1 MFFNLDYALVFYS
14 HFNYYLSVTLKNYT
28 TLKDIQ
34 TDLFAGTI
42 TCRQLVEYY
51 LKNIE
56 EKNVTLN
63 AFLTVFDQEALA
75 KADEIDQKIQQNTAG
90 KLAGMV
96 IGIKDLLCYKDH
108 PSSAGSKILSG
119 FESQFSATAVQR
131 VVDADAIIIG
141 SQNCDEFG
149 MGSTNENSAY
159 GPCLNALGNNR
170 VAGGS
175 SGGSAV
181 AVQADMCLAS
191 LGTDTGGSVR
201 MPAGF
206 CGLVG
211 LKPTYTRVSRW
222 GLIAYASSF
231 DCIGPITKS
240 VDDAAVL
247 LEVIAGKDEQDSTVS
262 TLDVPAYSNFEL
274 LKANKKLKIGYLKE
288 AVESEGLQP
297 EVKAAT
303 WAKLETLKAQGHT
316 VEAVDFPLIK
326 YFLPTYYILTTAEAS
341 SNLSRFDGVKFGHRS
356 NQANDL
362 MTMYKKSRAEGF
374 GKEVRRRIMLGTFV
388 LSASYYDAYYTKAQ
402 KVRRLIKNYT
412 DELLQSY
419 DFLVC
424 PTTPTTAYKIGEKTE
439 DPIQMYLGDLFTVQ
453 ANVVGLPAIS
463 IPNGLDNEGM
473 PIGFQVMAGA
483 FQEDA
488 LLSFAKSL
496 V

>member
-1 MFFNLDYALVFYS
+1 MKVYS
-14 HFNYYLSVTLKNYT
+14 

-34 TDLFAGTI
+34 ADLYAGNI
-42 TCRQLVEYY
+42 TCRQLVEFY

-56 EKNVTLN
+56 EKNNTLN
-63 AFLTVFDQEALA
+63 AFLSVFDQEALE
-75 KADEIDQKIQQNTAG
+75 KADQIDAKIKAGTAK

-96 IGIKDLLCYKDH
+96 LGIKDLLCYKDH
-108 PSSAGSKILSG
+108 TSQAGSKILDG
-119 FESQFSATAVQR
+119 FESQFTATAVQR
-131 VVDADAIIIG
+131 VIDEDAIIIG
-141 SQNCDEFG
+141 RQNCDEFG
-149 MGSTNENSAY
+149 MGSTNENSAF
-159 GPCLNALGNNR
+159 GPCLNAVGENR

-181 AVQADMCLAS
+181 AVQADMCFAS

-240 VDDAAVL
+240 VEDAAIL
-247 LEVIAGKDEQDSTVS
+247 LEIIAGKDEQDSTVS
-262 TLDVPAYSNFEL
+262 NEEVVAYSTFQTD
-274 LKANKKLKIGYLKE
+274 KKTYKVGYLKD

-303 WAKLETLKAQGHT
+303 LAKLDYLKAKGYQ
-316 VEAVDFPLIK
+316 VEAVEFPLIK
-326 YFLPTYYILTTAEAS
+326 YFLPTYYTLTTAEAS
-341 SNLSRFDGVKFGHRS
+341 SNLSRFDGVRFGHRS
-356 NQANDL
+356 SEAVDL
-362 MTMYKKSRAEGF
+362 MSLYKKSRFEGF
-374 GKEVRRRIMLGTFV
+374 GKEVRKRIMLGTFV

-402 KVRRLIKNYT
+402 KIRRLIKEYT
-412 DELLQSY
+412 DNLLTEY
-419 DFLVC
+419 DFLIC
-424 PTTPTTAYKIGEKTE
+424 PTTPTTAYKLGEKTA

-463 IPNGLDNEGM
+463 IPNGVDNEGM
-473 PIGFQVMAGA
+473 PIGFQIMAGA
-483 FQEDA
+483 FEEA
-488 LLSFAKSL
+488 ELLAFAKEIA
-496 V
+496 

>member
-1 MFFNLDYALVFYS
+1 MQ
-14 HFNYYLSVTLKNYT
+14 KYT
-28 TLKDIQ
+28 TLKSIQ
-34 TDLFAGTI
+34 SDLYSGKI
-42 TCRQLVEYY
+42 TCRQLVEFY

-56 EKNVTLN
+56 EKNQKLN
-63 AFLTVFDQEALA
+63 AFLSVFDEEALQ
-75 KADEIDQKIQQNTAG
+75 KADEIDAKIKAGTAK

-96 IGIKDLLCYKDH
+96 LGIKDLLCYKDH
-108 PSSAGSKILSG
+108 VSQAGSKILNG
-119 FESQFSATAVQR
+119 FESQFNATAVQR
-131 VVDADAIIIG
+131 VLDEDAIIIG
-141 SQNCDEFG
+141 RQNCDEFG
-149 MGSTNENSAY
+149 MGSTNENSAF
-159 GPCLNALGNNR
+159 GPCLNEIGENR

-211 LKPTYTRVSRW
+211 LKPTYSRVSRW

-240 VDDAAVL
+240 VEDAAVL

-262 TLDVPAYSNFEL
+262 NLPIEAYSE
-274 LKANKKLKIGYLKE
+274 LKADKAKYKIGYLKD
-288 AVESEGLQP
+288 AVESDGLQP

-303 WAKLETLKAQGHT
+303 WAKLEYLKSQGHE

-326 YFLPTYYILTTAEAS
+326 SFLPTYYILTTAEAS
-341 SNLSRFDGVKFGHRS
+341 SNLSRFDGVKYGHRS
-356 NQANDL
+356 VAATDL
-362 MTMYKKSRAEGF
+362 MSLYKKSRFEGF
-374 GKEVRRRIMLGTFV
+374 GKETRKRIMLGTFV

-402 KVRRLIKNYT
+402 KVRRLIKEFT
-412 DELLQSY
+412 DNLLENY

-424 PTTPTTAYKIGEKTE
+424 PTTPTTAYKLGEKTA

-463 IPNGLDNEGM
+463 IPNGVDNEGL
-473 PIGFQVMAGA
+473 PIGFQIMGGA
-483 FQEDA
+483 FQEA
-488 LLSFAKSL
+488 TLLSFAKSIEE
-496 V
+496 

>member
-1 MFFNLDYALVFYS
+1 MQ
-14 HFNYYLSVTLKNYT
+14 KYT
-28 TLKDIQ
+28 TLKSIQ
-34 TDLFAGTI
+34 SDLYSGKI
-42 TCRQLVEYY
+42 TCRQLVEFY

-56 EKNVTLN
+56 EKNQKLN
-63 AFLTVFDQEALA
+63 AFLSVFDEEALQ
-75 KADEIDQKIQQNTAG
+75 KADEIDAKIKAGTAK

-96 IGIKDLLCYKDH
+96 LGIKDLLCYKDH
-108 PSSAGSKILSG
+108 VSQAGSKILNG
-119 FESQFSATAVQR
+119 FESQFNATAVQR
-131 VVDADAIIIG
+131 VLDEDAIIIG
-141 SQNCDEFG
+141 RQNCDEFG
-149 MGSTNENSAY
+149 MGSTNENSAF
-159 GPCLNALGNNR
+159 GPCLNEIGENR

-211 LKPTYTRVSRW
+211 LKPTYSRVSRW

-240 VDDAAVL
+240 VEDSAIL

-262 TLDVPAYSNFEL
+262 NLPVEKYSEL
-274 LKANKKLKIGYLKE
+274 KTDKTKYKIGYLKD
-288 AVESEGLQP
+288 AVESDGLQP

-303 WAKLETLKAQGHT
+303 WGKLEYLKSQGHE

-326 YFLPTYYILTTAEAS
+326 SFLPTYYILTTAEAS
-341 SNLSRFDGVKFGHRS
+341 SNLSRFDGVKYGHRS
-356 NQANDL
+356 VAATDL
-362 MTMYKKSRAEGF
+362 MSLYKKSRFEGF
-374 GKEVRRRIMLGTFV
+374 GKETRKRIMLGTFV

-402 KVRRLIKNYT
+402 KVRRLIKEFT
-412 DELLQSY
+412 DNLLETY

-424 PTTPTTAYKIGEKTE
+424 PTTPTTAYKLGEKTA

-463 IPNGLDNEGM
+463 IPNGVDNDGL
-473 PIGFQVMAGA
+473 PIGFQIMGGE
-483 FQEDA
+483 FQEA
-488 LLSFAKSL
+488 TLLSFAKSIEE
-496 V
+496 

>member
-1 MFFNLDYALVFYS
+1 MKVYS
-14 HFNYYLSVTLKNYT
+14 

-34 TDLFAGTI
+34 ADLYAGSL
-42 TCRQLVEYY
+42 TCRQLVEFY

-56 EKNVTLN
+56 EKNNTLN
-63 AFLTVFDQEALA
+63 AFLSVFDQEALE
-75 KADEIDQKIQQNTAG
+75 KADQIDAKIKAGTAK

-96 IGIKDLLCYKDH
+96 LGIKDLLCYKDH
-108 PSSAGSKILSG
+108 TSQAGSKILDG
-119 FESQFSATAVQR
+119 FESQFTATAVQR
-131 VVDADAIIIG
+131 VIDEDAIIIG
-141 SQNCDEFG
+141 RQNCDEFG
-149 MGSTNENSAY
+149 MGSTNENSAF
-159 GPCLNALGNNR
+159 GPCLNAFGENR

-240 VDDAAVL
+240 VEDAAIL

-262 TLDVPAYSNFEL
+262 NEDVVPYSTFQTE
-274 LKANKKLKIGYLKE
+274 KKTYKVGYLKE

-303 WAKLETLKAQGHT
+303 LAKLDYLKAKGYE
-316 VEAVDFPLIK
+316 VEAVEFPLIK
-326 YFLPTYYILTTAEAS
+326 YFLPTYYTLTTAEAS
-341 SNLSRFDGVKFGHRS
+341 SNLSRFDGVRYGHRS
-356 NQANDL
+356 PEAVDL
-362 MTMYKKSRAEGF
+362 MSLYKKSRFEGF
-374 GKEVRRRIMLGTFV
+374 GKEVRKRIMLGTFV

-402 KVRRLIKNYT
+402 KIRRLIKEYT
-412 DELLQSY
+412 DNLLTEY
-419 DFLVC
+419 DFLIC
-424 PTTPTTAYKIGEKTE
+424 PTTPTTAYKLGEKTA

-463 IPNGLDNEGM
+463 IPNGVDNEGM
-473 PIGFQVMAGA
+473 PIGFQIMAGA
-483 FQEDA
+483 FEEA
-488 LLSFAKSL
+488 ELLAFAKEIA
-496 V
+496 